1 MPTTLSDLLS
11 SRFVRLLMVTVATG
25 ICLWTIWSAANFGFA
40 RLLGK
45 YALVVG
51 NLAAAEKAVR
61 LTPSDANAHFVRAAA
76 LSLSNSVSESISEL
90 EQAVALRPSDYNLWL
105 QLGLS
110 RDQAQDSAGA
120 LAALNEAV
128 RLAPFYAL
136 PRWQRGNL
144 LLRMGRH
151 DEAFADLNHAA
162 RSNPELTPTVIG
174 LAWALSKGNPDLTE
188 QLAEI
193 KTEKMRLT
201 FARLLAR
208 EGKASEA
215 LRQLRDVGTV
225 SDDIR
230 RELVEQLLAKSAFWE
245 AFQIWRVTRE
255 PVAVNGQAGP
265 LIYDGGFEGSLAFDE
280 GGFGWRVPRSLPATT
295 VSLDS
300 TQPHSG
306 SKSLR
311 IDFQGG
317 ADPASEL
324 VSQLILVEPSR
335 RYQINFASRSQ
346 DIVTGGLPLVVV
358 TDAKGDRRRL
368 GQSAPLGGRGTS
380 DWQVSSLEFS
390 TGATTTAVVV
400 NLQREN
406 CATSPCP
413 IFGSI
418 SLDSFSAAQLK

>member
-1 MPTTLSDLLS
+1 
-11 SRFVRLLMVTVATG
+11 MVTVATG
-25 ICLWTIWSAANFGFA
+25 FCLWTIWSAANFGFA
-40 RLLGK
+40 RLLDR

-61 LTPSDANAHFVRAAA
+61 LTPSDANAHFARAAA

-144 LLRMGRH
+144 LLRMRRH

-162 RSNPELTPTVIG
+162 RSNPELTPTVIS
-174 LAWALSKGNPDLTE
+174 LAWALSKGNPNLTE

-193 KTEKMRLT
+193 KTEKMRLA
-201 FARLLAR
+201 FASLLAQ

-215 LRQLRDVGTV
+215 LRQIRDVGTA

-230 RELVEQLLAKSAFWE
+230 RKLVEQLLAKSAFKE
-245 AFQIWRVTRE
+245 AFEIWRVTRE

-265 LIYDGGFEGSLAFDE
+265 SIYDGGFEGPLAFDE
-280 GGFGWRVPRSLPATT
+280 GGFGWSVPRSLPATT

-317 ADPASEL
+317 ADPAREL
-324 VSQLILVEPSR
+324 VSQLVLVEPSG
-335 RYQINFASRSQ
+335 RYQINFATRSQ
-346 DIVTGGLPLVVV
+346 DVVTGGLPLVVV
-358 TDAKGDRRRL
+358 TDAKGDRKRL
-368 GQSAPLGGRGTS
+368 GQSAPLAKGTG
-380 DWQVSSLEFS
+380 DWQVSSFEFTAS
-390 TGATTTAVVV
+390 AMKTAVIVS
-400 NLQREN
+400 LQREN
-406 CATSPCP
+406 CSTSPCP
-413 IFGSI
+413 VFGSI
-418 SLDSFSAAQLK
+418 SLDSFSVTRLK